1 MDRKQLSNED
11 ENGKEGEHVYV
22 KGHSEYG
29 SMFWEYES
37 DDVVILNFSMFL
49 SVCWGEKQALLLL
62 IWRAHC
68 CAECSITYSKTS
80 GQVFEFG
87 SKIFFT
93 LFSL

>member
-49 SVCWGEKQALLLL
+49 SVCWGEKH
-62 IWRAHC
+62 RHC
-68 CAECSITYSKTS
+68 YYS
-80 GQVFEFG
+80 FG
-87 SKIFFT
+87 EHTAVLSVQ
-93 LFSL
+93 